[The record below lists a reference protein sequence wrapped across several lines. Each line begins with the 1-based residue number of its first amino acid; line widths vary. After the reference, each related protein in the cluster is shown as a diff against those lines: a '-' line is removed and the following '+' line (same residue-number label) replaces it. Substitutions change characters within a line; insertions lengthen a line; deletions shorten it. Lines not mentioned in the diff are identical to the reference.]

1 MTEPS
6 ALNPTTPPAAEGS
19 RRRRGVTGWLPRSS
33 VWYATIML
41 FLVSAVIE
49 PGSVDSVSINAMLPF
64 AGILAIA
71 AVGQTLVIMQR
82 GIDLSVPGMMT
93 LSGLAVSEYAAGHG
107 DELLPAVLV
116 VLALALLVGLVNGL
130 VVGFLTVTPLVATL
144 AMIAILIGAAISY
157 SGGTPSR
164 APADLSSFA
173 LDKTLGVSHVVWLA
187 LVFVVVMAVVVSRT
201 VWGRRFVSVGAS
213 VQAAR
218 AAGVRVELARL
229 SAYMAAAVCYAV
241 AGIVLAGYLSTPNI
255 SMGESYLLPSV
266 AAVVVGG
273 TALTGGRGNIIG
285 TAVAAV
291 FLTQLSQLVLS
302 MGAPT
307 STQLVIQSA
316 VIAIA
321 AALQVRDREAMLAL
335 LRGRRAAPTRA

>member
-1 MTEPS
+1 MS
-6 ALNPTTPPAAEGS
+6 H
-19 RRRRGVTGWLPRSS
+19 LPKSS
-33 VWYATIML
+33 VLYATAAL
-41 FLVSAVIE
+41 FLVSWIVE

-93 LSGLAVSEYAAGHG
+93 LSGLAVSEYAANHG
-107 DELLPAVLV
+107 DNLVAAMLV
-116 VLALALLVGLVNGL
+116 VLGIAVVVGLVNGL

-144 AMIAILIGAAISY
+144 AMNAILIGAAISY

-164 APADLSSFA
+164 APAGLSDFA
-173 LDKTLGVSHVVWLA
+173 LDKTLGLSNAVWLA
-187 LVFVVVMAVVVSRT
+187 VAFVIVVALVISRT

-213 VQAAR
+213 FQAAR
-218 AAGVRVELARL
+218 AAGIRVELARL
-229 SAYMAAAVCYAV
+229 SAYVAAAVCYAV

-255 SMGESYLLPSV
+255 SMGDSYLLPTV

-273 TALTGGRGNIIG
+273 TALTGGRGNIVG

-291 FLTQLSQLVLS
+291 FLSQLTQLVLS
-302 MGAPT
+302 LGAPT

-316 VIAIA
+316 VIAVA
-321 AALQVRDREAMLAL
+321 AALQANDREALLAF
-335 LRGRRAAPTRA
+335 LRARRPAGAKVSAG